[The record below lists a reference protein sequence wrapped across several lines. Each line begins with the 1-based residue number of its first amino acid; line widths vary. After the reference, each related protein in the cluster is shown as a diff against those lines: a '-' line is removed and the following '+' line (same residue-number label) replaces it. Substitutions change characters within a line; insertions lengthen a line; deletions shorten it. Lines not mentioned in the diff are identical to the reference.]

1 MQSFILL
8 LIAGTVAQLV
18 DGSLGMAFGVTSTT
32 LLLLIGVAPV
42 LASTSVHLAEVGT
55 TLASGISHWKFG
67 NVDWRMI
74 LWLGIPGGI
83 GAFVGAVFLTSLSAD
98 AAKPVV
104 AVILFS
110 LGLYI
115 LIRFAFT
122 RGRKLILQR
131 PLPKAFLMPLGLVAG
146 TIDAIGGGGW
156 GPVGT
161 TTLLSS
167 GRMEPRM
174 VVGTIDTSEFIVAV
188 CASLGFL
195 LGLSMTQIP
204 WHIVGALLIGGVI
217 AAPVAAWIVR
227 HLDARILGTAVGGWI
242 VITNAHTFLK
252 AIGVSG
258 DMLGSGA
265 TAIIIPVYAAAIIV
279 WATALYFAIAAAR
292 RERMQMFDESQ
303 ATGATRTVLSE
314 G

>member
-8 LIAGTVAQLV
+8 LIAGTIAQLV

-32 LLLLIGVAPV
+32 LLLMTGVAPA

-74 LWLGIPGGI
+74 LLMGIPGGI
-83 GAFVGAVFLTSLSAD
+83 GAFVGAVFLTSLAAD
-98 AAKPVV
+98 TARPVV

-110 LGLYI
+110 LGVYI

-122 RGRKLILQR
+122 RGSKLILQR
-131 PLPKAFLMPLGLVAG
+131 PLSKVILMPLGLVAG

-156 GPVGT
+156 GPVGA

-167 GRMEPRM
+167 GRVEPRM
-174 VVGTIDTSEFIVAV
+174 VVGTVDTSEFIVAV

-195 LGLSMTQIP
+195 LGLSMAEIP
-204 WHIVGALLIGGVI
+204 WRIVGALLIGGVV
-217 AAPVAAWIVR
+217 AAPIAAWIVR
-227 HLDARILGTAVGGWI
+227 HLEARVLGTAVGGWI
-242 VITNAHTFLK
+242 VLTNAHTFLD
-252 AIGVSG
+252 ALGYSGGVGVS
-258 DMLGSGA
+258 
-265 TAIIIPVYAAAIIV
+265 VYAVATIG
-279 WATALYFAIAAAR
+279 WLTALYFAVIAAQRAR
-292 RERMQMFDESQ
+292 VQVADASRTE
-303 ATGATRTVLSE
+303 GATRRAVAE

>member
-1 MQSFILL
+1 MQNFILL
-8 LIAGTVAQLV
+8 LLAGTIAQLV

-55 TLASGISHWKFG
+55 CLASGIAHWKFG

-74 LWLGIPGGI
+74 LWMGIPGGL

-110 LGLYI
+110 LGIYI

-122 RGRKLILQR
+122 RGRKVILRR
-131 PLPKAFLMPLGLVAG
+131 PIPKAFLMPLGLVAG

-174 VVGTIDTSEFIVAV
+174 VVGTVDTSEFIVAV

-195 LGLSMTQIP
+195 LGLSMAQIP
-204 WHIVGALLIGGVI
+204 WQIVGALLIGGVI
-217 AAPVAAWIVR
+217 AAPIAAWIVR

-242 VITNAHTFLK
+242 VLTNAHTFVD
-252 AIGVSG
+252 AVGFSGGVS
-258 DMLGSGA
+258 
-265 TAIIIPVYAAAIIV
+265 TPVYAAAIIV
-279 WATALYFAIAAAR
+279 WLTALYFAISAAR
-292 RERMQMFDESQ
+292 RERTQVFTAPTQ
-303 ATGATRTVLSE
+303 ATTSTGARRVAAITE

>member
-1 MQSFILL
+1 MQNFILL
-8 LIAGTVAQLV
+8 LIAGTIAQLV

-32 LLLLIGVAPV
+32 LLLLIGIAPV

-55 TLASGISHWKFG
+55 CLASGISHWKFG
-67 NVDWRMI
+67 NVDWRMV
-74 LWLGIPGGI
+74 LWMGVPGGI
-83 GAFVGAVFLTSLSAD
+83 GAFVGAVFLATFSAD

-110 LGLYI
+110 LG
-115 LIRFAFT
+115 FAFT
-122 RGRKLILQR
+122 RGRKVILRR
-131 PLPKAFLMPLGLVAG
+131 PIPKAFLMPLGLVAG

-167 GRMEPRM
+167 GRMEPRT
-174 VVGTIDTSEFIVAV
+174 VVGTVDTSEFIVAV

-195 LGLSMTQIP
+195 LGLSMAQIP
-204 WHIVGALLIGGVI
+204 WQIVGALLIGGVI
-217 AAPVAAWIVR
+217 AAPIAAWIVR

-242 VITNAHTFLK
+242 VLTNAHTFVD
-252 AIGVSG
+252 AVGFSGGVS
-258 DMLGSGA
+258 A
-265 TAIIIPVYAAAIIV
+265 PVYAAAIIV
-279 WATALYFAIAAAR
+279 WLTALYFAISAAR
-292 RERMQMFDESQ
+292 RERTQVFTAPAQ
-303 ATGATRTVLSE
+303 ATTSTGARRVAAITE

>member
-1 MQSFILL
+1 MQNFILL
-8 LIAGTVAQLV
+8 LLAGTVAQLV

-32 LLLLIGVAPV
+32 LLLLIGIAPV

-55 TLASGISHWKFG
+55 CLASGIAHWKFG
-67 NVDWRMI
+67 NVDKSMI
-74 LWLGIPGGI
+74 LWMGIPGGI

-98 AAKPVV
+98 TAKPVV

-110 LGLYI
+110 LGVYI

-122 RGRKLILQR
+122 RGRKAIIKR
-131 PLPKAFLMPLGLVAG
+131 PIPKALLIPLGLVGG

-174 VVGTIDTSEFIVAV
+174 VVGTVDTSEFIVAV
-188 CASLGFL
+188 CASIGFL
-195 LGLSMTQIP
+195 LGLSMAQIP

-217 AAPVAAWIVR
+217 AAPIAAWIVR
-227 HLDARILGTAVGGWI
+227 HLDARILGTAVGGW
-242 VITNAHTFLK
+242 VVLTNAHTFLE
-252 AIGVSG
+252 AVGHSGDIGV
-258 DMLGSGA
+258 
-265 TAIIIPVYAAAIIV
+265 PVYAAATIL
-279 WATALYFAIAAAR
+279 WLTGLYFAISAAR
-292 RERMQMFDESQ
+292 RERTQVFTAPEQDSGGRSVVSGV
-303 ATGATRTVLSE
+303 AVSE
-314 G
+314 VG

>member
-1 MQSFILL
+1 MQNFILL
-8 LIAGTVAQLV
+8 LIAGAIAQLV
-18 DGSLGMAFGVTSTT
+18 DGSLGMAFGVTSST
-32 LLLLIGVAPV
+32 LLLLFGIAPA

-55 TLASGISHWKFG
+55 CLASGLSHWRFG
-67 NVDWRMI
+67 NIDGRMI
-74 LWLGIPGGI
+74 LWMGVPGGV
-83 GAFVGAVFLTSLSAD
+83 GAFVGAVFLTSLSVD
-98 AAKPVV
+98 TAKPVV

-110 LGLYI
+110 LGVYI
-115 LIRFAFT
+115 LVRFAFT
-122 RGRKLILQR
+122 RGRKVILPR
-131 PLPKAFLMPLGLVAG
+131 PIPKAFLMPLGLVAG

-167 GRMEPRM
+167 RRMEPRK
-174 VVGTIDTSEFIVAV
+174 VVGTVDTSEFIVAV

-195 LGLSMTQIP
+195 LGLSMAQIP
-204 WHIVGALLIGGVI
+204 WNVVVALLIGGVI
-217 AAPVAAWIVR
+217 AAPIAAWIVR

-265 TAIIIPVYAAAIIV
+265 TAIIIPVYAAAIIG
-279 WATALYFAIAAAR
+279 WSMALYFAIAAAR
-292 RERMQMFDESQ
+292 RERQQILD
-303 ATGATRTVLSE
+303 AP
-314 G
+314 